1 MEKEQQ
7 QKERL
12 LKDYLLL
19 IEIPVIGLAHEVT
32 RIINAARYLHTLSS
46 ISETCESNTYHN
58 NYGNKMS
65 KITNDA
71 VK

>member
-19 IEIPVIGLAHEVT
+19 IEIPVIGLGYDAT
-32 RIINAARYLHTLSS
+32 RIINAARYLQIIFLTKW
-46 ISETCESNTYHN
+46 E
-58 NYGNKMS
+58 GGS
-65 KITNDA
+65 KIEA
-71 VK
+71 LFVEPCS

>member
-19 IEIPVIGLAHEVT
+19 IEIPVIGLGYDAT
-32 RIINAARYLHTLSS
+32 RIINAARYLHI
-46 ISETCESNTYHN
+46 ISFVPQMDKKEE
-58 NYGNKMS
+58 K
-65 KITNDA
+65 KF
-71 VK
+71 

>member
-19 IEIPVIGLAHEVT
+19 IEIPVIGLGYDAT
-32 RIINAARYLHTLSS
+32 RIINAARYLQIIGKINYIIVFLTKW
-46 ISETCESNTYHN
+46 ERESN
-58 NYGNKMS
+58 
-65 KITNDA
+65 IDA
-71 VK
+71 RFVEPCN